1 MEKVIKKLNKFLEGN
16 YMAIHTYDQYIH
28 HMSDPKIKKLLQNI
42 QQSHKQHASIIAER
56 IQNLGGIPANDL
68 GMKGKMIHMISNIKG
83 PTKDA
88 ISILKDASVGES
100 RGIQTSKELLEGD
113 LDPESQRLVQNILDK
128 DQQHIEL
135 INTYIRST

>member
-1 MEKVIKKLNKFLEGN
+1 MEKVIKELNKFLEGN

-42 QQSHKQHASIIAER
+42 QQNHKQHASIIAER
-56 IQNLGGIPANDL
+56 IQNLGGIPANDI
-68 GMKGKMIHMISNIKG
+68 GIKGKMIYMISNIKG
-83 PTKDA
+83 STKDT

-113 LDPESQRLVQNILDK
+113 LDPESQKLVQNILEK
-128 DQQHIEL
+128 DLQHIEL
-135 INTYIRST
+135 MNTYIRST